1 MERFNV
7 LCIFRPEET
16 KFFLNLIKFEIS
28 NVKLECQLDFI
39 VMNFV
44 EQSKLNRIGEIQ
56 IWWNL
61 QLSKKVFDKEEIV
74 LFLSLLVIF

>member
-56 IWWNL
+56 I
-61 QLSKKVFDKEEIV
+61 
-74 LFLSLLVIF
+74 

>member
-44 EQSKLNRIGEIQ
+44 EQFKQNWKRENFDGIFNYALFH
-56 IWWNL
+56 L
-61 QLSKKVFDKEEIV
+61 KKCEQMFVCNHCIDC
-74 LFLSLLVIF
+74 